1 MFSDKLDD
9 NEKRAPAEAG
19 RSITIMFSA
28 NLNRDPTFDSSQ
40 QSIDFKRQSTFSFER
55 GDNLVRMDTALFP
68 ACQSME
74 ARWQGIFQRT
84 LRMVSNLETFRYFL
98 TCDFFYFFL
107 FSQDSL
113 TARSLPMING
123 KPYTICGIFWM
134 LIIPPFKILH

>member
-19 RSITIMFSA
+19 RSIIIMFSA

-55 GDNLVRMDTALFP
+55 GDNLVRMDTSLFP

-74 ARWQGIFQRT
+74 ARWQGIFQR
-84 LRMVSNLETFRYFL
+84 MLESVKNGFEFG
-98 TCDFFYFFL
+98 DFAL
-107 FSQDSL
+107 FSYL
-113 TARSLPMING
+113 
-123 KPYTICGIFWM
+123 
-134 LIIPPFKILH
+134 